1 MVRVWRYIM
10 TPVLGIIASSNQQGR
25 GVAVGSYDALASIR
39 LTASTSIITFAGIP
53 SNYRHLQIRASS
65 LNSGQETLYIS
76 YNGDTTGSNYRDHQ
90 IGANGSSV
98 FAFSN
103 AGVNGLG
110 AGIGLASQ
118 TTPAANIIDILDY
131 SSDVKN
137 TTTRSFWGVDR
148 NGAGSVGIFSNLWI
162 NTSPVTSITF
172 RVGTYPFQAN
182 TFFALYGVK

>member
-1 MVRVWRYIM
+1 V

-25 GVAVGSYDALASIR
+25 GGGPVGSYDALASVR
-39 LTASTSIITFAGIP
+39 LSASTSEITFAGIP

-65 LNSGQETLYIS
+65 LNSGQDTLYIS

-90 IGANGSSV
+90 MGANGSSV
-98 FAFSN
+98 FAFTN

-118 TTPAANIIDILDY
+118 TTPAANVIDILDY
-131 SSDVKN
+131 SSSVKN
-137 TTTRSFWGVDR
+137 TTARSFWGVDR
-148 NGAGSVGIFSNLWI
+148 NGAGSVGIYSNLYN
-162 NTSPVTSITF
+162 NTSAITSITF
-172 RVGTYPFQAN
+172 KVGTYPFQTN